1 MAVLSTALASP
12 VAWRPGPVD
21 PQFLGQARA
30 FRDRLKAV
38 STECSRLIDEIAMPL
53 VRRSRR
59 HPIPRREQLIDV
71 ARKWSCMP
79 SLGLLDTTTE
89 LDLRKRVLRIS
100 QLRVCPSDFRAANWA
115 VGETGV
121 SVLGLK
127 LDAEPYCFSF
137 VMPSLVTVSLHALGR
152 RYQRAVAV
160 TDEAIFADLH
170 TLARAHPRLTAGDV
184 GAAFEVNAS
193 GGCWHGNITDAATSA
208 GTDRILSVRTFT
220 V

>member
-79 SLGLLDTTTE
+79 VLGLLDSASD
-89 LDLRKRVLRIS
+89 LDLRKRMLRIS
-100 QLRVCPSDFRAANWA
+100 QLRACPSDFRAANWT
-115 VGETGV
+115 VGEAGV

-127 LDAEPYCFSF
+127 LDAEPHCFSF
-137 VMPSLVTVSLHALGR
+137 IMPSLITVSMHALAR
-152 RYQRAVAV
+152 RFQRACDT
-160 TDEAIFADLH
+160 TDAAIFGDLH
-170 TLARAHPRLTAGDV
+170 TLARAHPRLAVGDV
-184 GAAFEVNAS
+184 GAAFDVAAS
-193 GGCWHGNITDAATSA
+193 GGAWHGNITDAVTSA
-208 GTDRILSVRTFT
+208 GTDRILSVRTFMT
-220 V
+220 